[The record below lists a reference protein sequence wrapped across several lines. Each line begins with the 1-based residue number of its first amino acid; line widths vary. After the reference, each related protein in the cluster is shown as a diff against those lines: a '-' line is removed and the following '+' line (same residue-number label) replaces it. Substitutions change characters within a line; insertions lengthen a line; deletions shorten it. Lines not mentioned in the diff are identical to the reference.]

1 MTEANVETRL
11 LATIRALTNFD
22 SSNTVPVNYGVLA
35 TGKSSKGHYVVMIP
49 GESEPEW
56 IAPTTYITHRTFK
69 LHVWQR
75 YKQGQDITVKTSLA
89 ARQDELIA
97 GILAVPRLG
106 DTTGTI
112 VDSTIE
118 RGAEP
123 EEMWGK
129 VGRKRNAP
137 DVLQWL
143 RGELLVKV
151 TEETRL

>member
-1 MTEANVETRL
+1 MSEANVEARI

-56 IAPTTYITHRTFK
+56 IAPTTYLTHRTFK

-75 YKQGQDITVKTSLA
+75 YVGLDSVVKTALA

-97 GILAVPRLG
+97 GILATHKLG
-106 DTTGTI
+106 DTSGTI

-143 RGELLVKV
+143 RGELLIKV

>member
-1 MTEANVETRL
+1 MSEANVETRL
-11 LATIRALTNFD
+11 LATIRAGTNFD
-22 SSNTVPVNYGVLA
+22 TDNTVPVNYGVLA
-35 TGKSSKGHYVVMIP
+35 TGKSGKGHYVVMIP
-49 GESEPEW
+49 SESEPEW
-56 IAPTTYITHRTFK
+56 IAPTTYLTHRTFK

-75 YKQGQDITVKTSLA
+75 YTGLDSAVKTSLA
-89 ARQDELIA
+89 ARQDEIVALIMA
-97 GILAVPRLG
+97 AHRLG
-106 DTTGTI
+106 DTTNTI

-129 VGRKRNAP
+129 VSRKRNAP